1 MNERVTAIIS
11 TAQTTESFDTRF
23 LSDFFPLFLSFFFFP
38 PPLSS
43 SSWSC
48 PLFMNIPATITKRP
62 LSFAGEYSDAVASF
76 EWRRTNARAS
86 KVSLSLSL
94 SCGKCETWWERQDLS
109 RVVEM
114 TERQRMWNRDGDVLG
129 SFYVKFVYEFE
140 VMEMSLEMVRTW
152 RIDRFSIVDEF
163 NSREA

>member
-114 TERQRMWNRDGDVLG
+114 TERQRMWNRDGDV
-129 SFYVKFVYEFE
+129 FVLCKVCVWIRGNGNVFRDD
-140 VMEMSLEMVRTW
+140 SNLKNRP
-152 RIDRFSIVDEF
+152 IF
-163 NSREA
+163 NRWWI